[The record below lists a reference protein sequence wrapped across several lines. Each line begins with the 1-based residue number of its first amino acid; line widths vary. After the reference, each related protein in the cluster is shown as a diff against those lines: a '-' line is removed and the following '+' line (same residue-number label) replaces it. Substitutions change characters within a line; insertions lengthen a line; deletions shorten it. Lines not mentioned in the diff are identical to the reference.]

1 MGKLEGLYKSYT
13 DTTIRALLAGLD
25 AAEDLND
32 LPGEASIALAEELER
47 RWDEADGRT
56 KATIKAVA
64 LGALGVAGCAGLAAV
79 IVKTS
84 AASAGAAAPG
94 WVAWIASSAG
104 KKALANTCGLVVT
117 AAVAWYTYSD
127 SDDSGSGG
135 SSQQPTPD
143 PNDPDGDYNG
153 DGKTTA
159 EEANEAAIKHQAN
172 EITDAEYTRIL
183 RRYWCGSGD
192 PSYTSYCSE

>member
-1 MGKLEGLYKSYT
+1 MGKLKDLYKSYT

-32 LPGEASIALAEELER
+32 LPGEAGIALAEELER

-64 LGALGVAGCAGLAAV
+64 LGALGAAGCAGLAAV

-143 PNDPDGDYNG
+143 PDDPDGDYDG
-153 DGKTTA
+153 DGTTSRDELA
-159 EEANEAAIKHQAN
+159 KADQKLWDE
-172 EITDAEYTRIL
+172 EITPEEYMRIW
-183 RRYWCGSGD
+183 YKYACDQGD
-192 PSYTSYCSE
+192 TSYCGK